1 MVACRLPIF
10 LLFENDGMGAPYFL
24 PFENDDTWDDE
35 VGAPYFLPFE
45 NDDTWD
51 DEVGAPYFLPFENNE
66 SAASKLPPTKQS
78 NTRKYHHRGDDAAF
92 AGGLL
97 EIIRADEGGDDD

>member
-45 NDDTWD
+45 N
-51 DEVGAPYFLPFENNE
+51 NE
-66 SAASKLPPTKQS
+66 SAASRPRPAKQGDAG
-78 NTRKYHHRGDDAAF
+78 KYHHRGNDAAF
-92 AGGLL
+92 AGGFF
-97 EIIRADEGGDDD
+97 EVIRADERGDDD